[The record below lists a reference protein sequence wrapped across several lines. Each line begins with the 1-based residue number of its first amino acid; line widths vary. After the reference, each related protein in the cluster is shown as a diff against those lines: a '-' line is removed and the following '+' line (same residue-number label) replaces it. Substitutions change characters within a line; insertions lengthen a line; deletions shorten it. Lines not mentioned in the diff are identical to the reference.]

1 MARGRKV
8 VDGSGEQ
15 KECSICGEAYRLI
28 PDDRSEWRTENG
40 QPSKLPND
48 WTSKD
53 ELSHRL
59 SHVENSKARRACA
72 KISKLPK
79 AVAQEIVDFVQAE
92 LL

>member
-8 VDGSGEQ
+8 VDGAGEA
-15 KECSICGEAYRLI
+15 KTCSICGEAYRLI

-48 WTSKD
+48 WTAKD
-53 ELSHRL
+53 EMSHRL
-59 SHVENSKARRACA
+59 SHIEDSKTRRALT
-72 KISKLPK
+72 KIWKLPL
-79 AVAQEIVDFVQAE
+79 ATRQAIVDFVQAE